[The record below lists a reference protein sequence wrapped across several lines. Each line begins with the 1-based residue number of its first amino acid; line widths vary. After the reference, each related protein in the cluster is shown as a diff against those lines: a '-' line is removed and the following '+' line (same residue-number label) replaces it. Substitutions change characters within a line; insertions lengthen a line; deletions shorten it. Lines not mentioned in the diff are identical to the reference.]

1 MERYETL
8 ITTTLLCTA
17 NAYQTPRSRN
27 QKFDTPVDNFMA
39 FRGETDAEMEAY
51 FLSSNKIFQIDGAGK
66 RVELGSVEG
75 GTFVPTKTDQCWS
88 RCYIPV
94 LVWNPCRPVC
104 CWCW

>member
-1 MERYETL
+1 MYETL

-17 NAYQTPRSRN
+17 NAYQTARSRN
-27 QKFDTPVDNFMA
+27 QNLIPLSTTLWPFEERLMLRWKP
-39 FRGETDAEMEAY
+39 Y